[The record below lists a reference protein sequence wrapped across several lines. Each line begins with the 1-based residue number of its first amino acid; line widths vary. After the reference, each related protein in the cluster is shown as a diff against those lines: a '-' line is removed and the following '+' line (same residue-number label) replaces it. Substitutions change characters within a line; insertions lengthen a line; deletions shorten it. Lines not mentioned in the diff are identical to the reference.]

1 MSVAKMY
8 VGLDL
13 GNEKNAL
20 CVVDAAGGLV
30 GQRLARNDLD
40 TLDGLKAFT
49 KETAPRDVH
58 VAVEDRRNAVV
69 DALVGFGFVVF
80 TINPKQVD
88 RFRDRFTV
96 AGAKDDRR
104 DAFVLA
110 TSLRTD
116 PLAFRRVELETATQ
130 IELRSLA
137 ARINDLDG
145 ELRRMSNQLRA
156 QLLRYFPAI
165 LTLLGGCDRPWLWEL
180 VKLLKSPTLALGVS
194 DSEIGDVLRKCH
206 VRKVKVPDV
215 RAVVQVRHLPTSAG
229 VAEAALSHALQLIDR
244 LHLVDAQ
251 RDTVKA
257 ARDKLLAGM
266 SGTVDGPSDVD
277 IILSVPGIGAKTATT
292 LIVEAAPVLRS
303 QNYGLLRAIAGVA
316 PVTKRSGKSELV
328 NMRYAC
334 NPRLRN
340 ALHLAAQRAIQGDE
354 RLAAL
359 YASQRSSGS
368 NHSRALRT
376 IADRMLKLVTSMLR
390 TRQLYDENRRKVAAP
405 SSTITPFARAT
416 AIATRA

>member
-1 MSVAKMY
+1 M
-8 VGLDL
+8 
-13 GNEKNAL
+13 
-20 CVVDAAGGLV
+20 
-30 GQRLARNDLD
+30 
-40 TLDGLKAFT
+40 
-49 KETAPRDVH
+49 H

-116 PLAFRRVELETATQ
+116 PVAFRRVEFETPTQ

-165 LTLLGGCDRPWLWEL
+165 LALLGGCDRPWLWEL
-180 VKLLKSPTLALGVS
+180 VRLLKSPALAAGVA
-194 DSEIGDVLRKCH
+194 DTEIADVLRKLH

-215 RAVVQVRHLPTSAG
+215 RAMVQIRHLPTSAG

-257 ARDKLLAGM
+257 ARDKVLAGM
-266 SGTVDGPSDVD
+266 SGTADAPSDVD

-292 LIVEAAPVLRS
+292 LIVEAAPVLRGH
-303 QNYGLLRAIAGVA
+303 NYGLLGALAGVA

-340 ALHLAAQRAIQGDE
+340 ALHHASQRAIQGDQ
-354 RLAAL
+354 RLGAL
-359 YASQRSSGS
+359 YASQRARGS
-368 NHSRALRT
+368 LARAQDDRRPLAQARDEHAPHAAALR
-376 IADRMLKLVTSMLR
+376 
-390 TRQLYDENRRKVAAP
+390 
-405 SSTITPFARAT
+405 
-416 AIATRA
+416 